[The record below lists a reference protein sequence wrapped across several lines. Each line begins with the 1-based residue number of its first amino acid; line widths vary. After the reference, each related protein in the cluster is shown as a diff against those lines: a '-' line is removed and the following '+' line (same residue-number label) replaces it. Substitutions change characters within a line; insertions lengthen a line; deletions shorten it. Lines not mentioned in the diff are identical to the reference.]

1 MLIISASDNENN
13 GWKTNINNKNK
24 GRKEENYQLAL
35 SIILKERELYDSSML
50 RWSAV
55 V

>member
-1 MLIISASDNENN
+1 MKDK
-13 GWKTNINNKNK
+13 GNKNK

-50 RWSAV
+50 WWSAV